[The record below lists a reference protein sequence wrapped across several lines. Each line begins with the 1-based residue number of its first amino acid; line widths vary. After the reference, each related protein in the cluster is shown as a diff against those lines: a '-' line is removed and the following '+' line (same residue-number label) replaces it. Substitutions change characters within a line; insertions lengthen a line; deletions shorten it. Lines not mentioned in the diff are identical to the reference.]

1 MGEYEAQQWTVLNV
15 GLWNGAI
22 TGARGRLLYRAILRS
37 ALDAGIRGGT
47 AWVGIEGGHGRG
59 AFRSVESEVAS
70 NELPVMLAFVD
81 HASPIAGWL
90 PELRTLVDAH
100 GLVVSD
106 EASVWLRMLGSGG
119 RAGPPGIRASGA
131 PQCPSRDAS
140 RDALGPAG
148 DGTRGA
154 PGGKDA
160 GGEDVPSRGFGGRAS
175 PGDGAEQGLMVQVY
189 TVEGR
194 TLQGKPVYQA
204 VAEFLRKRGVL
215 WVSTTRGLT
224 GFGEQRRV
232 HEPQWLL
239 RAHDAPVMVTALD
252 RQDRLESHLPALVQ
266 FVGHEGLVVS
276 RRVRW
281 HHP

>member
-1 MGEYEAQQWTVLNV
+1 MGEYEAQQWTVLQV

-22 TGARGRLLYRAILRS
+22 TGVRGRLLYRAILRS

-47 AWVGIEGGHGRG
+47 AWIGIEGGHGRG

-81 HASPIAGWL
+81 HALPIARWL
-90 PELRTLVDAH
+90 PDLRTLVDTH
-100 GLVVSD
+100 GVVVSD
-106 EASVWLRMLGSGG
+106 DASVWFRVLGSGG
-119 RAGPPGIRASGA
+119 RDGRTGTRTGDTSQGA
-131 PQCPSRDAS
+131 PRDAS
-140 RDALGPAG
+140 RDALRPSG
-148 DGTRGA
+148 DASG
-154 PGGKDA
+154 DA
-160 GGEDVPSRGFGGRAS
+160 SDGEDAPSRDDSGGRAS
-175 PGDGAEQGLMVQVY
+175 RGDGADEGLMVQVY

-194 TLQGKPVYQA
+194 MLQGKPVYQA

-215 WVSTTRGLT
+215 WVYTTRGLT

-252 RQDRLESHLPALVQ
+252 RQDRLGPHLPALVQ

-276 RRVRW
+276 RSVRW